1 MKNTAIKL
9 SGILLAGAVFFST
22 LLGYGTQVAAAT
34 AIGSDTEAGQASGD
48 GSVASVA
55 DLPGKHIGVQL
66 GTTGDIMVSDYET
79 DGSGTVVER
88 YNKGADAV
96 QALKQ
101 GKLDCVII
109 DELPA
114 LAFVEQNEGLK
125 ILEENFVEEDY
136 AFVIAKGN
144 EALVDQ
150 VNETLRELKD
160 EGVLDNIAKNYTGTD
175 EEIGKYPYEILDVE
189 RTNGTLTVG
198 TNAEF
203 PPYEYYDGD
212 AIVGIDVEVAQAIAD
227 KLGMELEVTDIAFDS
242 IIPGVQTGKYDMGMA
257 GMTVTDERKE
267 QVNFSDSY
275 ATGVQVVIVKD
286 DSPITSVDDLFA
298 DGASTVV
305 GTQAGTTGFIYATSD
320 IEDAG
325 LGTVK
330 SFGKTTD
337 AVEALK
343 NGQVDCVILDNEP
356 AKALV
361 AANEG
366 LHILDTEYAVED
378 YAIAIAKENTDLLEK
393 VNKALAEMTDD
404 GTLQS
409 IVDKYISA
417 DSAAQ

>member
-125 ILEENFVEEDY
+125 ILKENFVEEDY

-203 PPYEYYDGD
+203 PPYEYYEEGK
-212 AIVGIDVEVAQAIAD
+212 ITGIDMDIMQAVCD
-227 KLGMELEVTDIAFDS
+227 KLGMELKIEDMAFDS
-242 IIPGVQTGKYDMGMA
+242 VIPAVSTGKVDIGA
-257 GMTVTDERKE
+257 SGFTVTEERKKN
-267 QVNFSDSY
+267 VNFTDTY
-275 ATGVQVVIVKD
+275 AKSKQVIIVRD
-286 DSPITSVDDLFA
+286 TSVTAEKTGIAEKFYDNFIKDSRYTYLLKGLLNTLCGNDRYCVWIFDRDCKNQPRQKRRAYDLKCTLQGIPCRCA
-298 DGASTVV
+298 RYAGHDSASDYLLCHFPER
-305 GTQAGTTGFIYATSD
+305 QY
-320 IEDAG
+320 
-325 LGTVK
+325 
-330 SFGKTTD
+330 GKT
-337 AVEALK
+337 VR
-343 NGQVDCVILDNEP
+343 GSHCVRTELG
-356 AKALV
+356 
-361 AANEG
+361 G
-366 LHILDTEYAVED
+366 LRGGNRPVRYYGGGHRTV
-378 YAIAIAKENTDLLEK
+378 
-393 VNKALAEMTDD
+393 
-404 GTLQS
+404 
-409 IVDKYISA
+409 
-417 DSAAQ
+417 

>member
-22 LLGYGTQVAAAT
+22 LLGYGTQAAAAT

-203 PPYEYYDGD
+203 PPYEYW
-212 AIVGIDVEVAQAIAD
+212 
-227 KLGMELEVTDIAFDS
+227 T
-242 IIPGVQTGKYDMGMA
+242 TA
-257 GMTVTDERKE
+257 GE
-267 QVNFSDSY
+267 
-275 ATGVQVVIVKD
+275 
-286 DSPITSVDDLFA
+286 PILR
-298 DGASTVV
+298 
-305 GTQAGTTGFIYATSD
+305 
-320 IEDAG
+320 
-325 LGTVK
+325 
-330 SFGKTTD
+330 
-337 AVEALK
+337 
-343 NGQVDCVILDNEP
+343 P
-356 AKALV
+356 
-361 AANEG
+361 
-366 LHILDTEYAVED
+366 DT
-378 YAIAIAKENTDLLEK
+378 
-393 VNKALAEMTDD
+393 
-404 GTLQS
+404 
-409 IVDKYISA
+409 
-417 DSAAQ
+417 

>member
-48 GSVASVA
+48 GSVTSVA

-160 EGVLDNIAKNYTGTD
+160 EGVLDSIAKNYTGTD

-189 RTNGTLTVG
+189 RTNGMLTVG

-203 PPYEYYDGD
+203 PPYEYYEEGK
-212 AIVGIDVEVAQAIAD
+212 ITGIDMDIMQAVCD
-227 KLGMELEVTDIAFDS
+227 KLGMELKIEDMAFDS
-242 IIPGVQTGKYDMGMA
+242 VIPAVSTGKVDIGA
-257 GMTVTDERKE
+257 SGFTVTEERKKN
-267 QVNFSDSY
+267 VNFTDTY
-275 ATGVQVVIVKD
+275 AKSKQVIIVRD
-286 DSPITSVDDLFA
+286 TSVTA
-298 DGASTVV
+298 EK
-305 GTQAGTTGFIYATSD
+305 TG
-320 IEDAG
+320 
-325 LGTVK
+325 
-330 SFGKTTD
+330 
-337 AVEALK
+337 
-343 NGQVDCVILDNEP
+343 
-356 AKALV
+356 
-361 AANEG
+361 
-366 LHILDTEYAVED
+366 
-378 YAIAIAKENTDLLEK
+378 IAEK
-393 VNKALAEMTDD
+393 FYVN
-404 GTLQS
+404 
-409 IVDKYISA
+409 
-417 DSAAQ
+417 